1 MVIGCKKHTK
11 NVSEIFNILKELAP
25 QQDDEM

>member
-1 MVIGCKKHTK
+1 MVIGCKNTK